1 MLFKYN
7 DGEGATDNVWCQWKV
22 VSIVNENTNVVDIK
36 WKEEGLSD
44 SDQKT
49 SREKFIK
56 KNYNPQKQMKGAR
69 RQELYKLLSTYL

>member
-49 SREKFIK
+49 SREKFLK
-56 KNYNPQKQMKGAR
+56 TKYNTQKQIKGAW
-69 RQELYKLLSTYL
+69 RQDLYIWLSKYL